1 MFVHFYQL
9 EMTGNHI
16 KVENIYEAL
25 WRQVCLRAFMQTGD
39 IQKNRDVN
47 KIAIAGWSRMRVSIV
62 CWIKK
67 ADVWS

>member
-9 EMTGNHI
+9 EMAGNHL

-39 IQKNRDVN
+39 IQKTRCKQNCN
-47 KIAIAGWSRMRVSIV
+47 TE
-62 CWIKK
+62 
-67 ADVWS
+67 